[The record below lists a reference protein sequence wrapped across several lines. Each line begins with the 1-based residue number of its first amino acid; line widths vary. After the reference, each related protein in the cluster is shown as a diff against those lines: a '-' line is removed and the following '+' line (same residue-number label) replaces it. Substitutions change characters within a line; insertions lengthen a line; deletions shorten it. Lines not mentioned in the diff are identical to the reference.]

1 MIISYLFFITF
12 IGFLIQSISGF
23 GSAVFALPLSALV
36 VQRIDILPVFYIL
49 SIMQSITIAYK
60 DRNYILKKQFLQMI
74 SFAIIGIVLGIFI
87 GDTLNEKVLNYIIG
101 IFIIINSLVN
111 LHSTIKDKKSK
122 KISNYGHQYKILPLF
137 SGFLQAT
144 YGIGGP
150 LIATYM
156 NSVTEVKK
164 SYRVMI
170 SFYWCILNPII
181 ILELFSIGEI
191 KTSHL
196 GTLLALIPAMLLGIY
211 VGNKVVDKISRRN
224 FQILIHCI
232 LILIGITLFL

>member
-1 MIISYLFFITF
+1 MVIGYLFFITF

-23 GSAVFALPLSALV
+23 GSAVFALPLSVLV
-36 VQRIDILPVFYIL
+36 VQRIDVLPVFYIL
-49 SIMQSITIAYK
+49 SIMQSITIVYQ
-60 DRNYILKKQFLQMI
+60 DRKYILKKQFLLMI
-74 SFAIIGIVLGIFI
+74 SLAIIGIALGIFI
-87 GDTLNEKVLNYIIG
+87 GNALNEKILNYIIG
-101 IFIIINSLVN
+101 VFIIVNSAMN
-111 LHSTIKDKKSK
+111 LYATIKNKKSK
-122 KISNYGHQYKILPLF
+122 EISNYGHQYKILPLF

-156 NSVTEVKK
+156 NSVTEIKK

-181 ILELFSIGEI
+181 IVGLFSRGEI
-191 KTSHL
+191 KLSHL

-232 LILIGITLFL
+232 LIFVGMTLFL